1 MSELDRHSHLERAR
15 ILLRQKRYKDAE
27 QHAAAVLQSNPND
40 ADALQIIGHCRLDN
54 KQYAEAIQLFQQ
66 CLSIEPDDDYVHY
79 LLGFAHYR
87 NHDKEKALASLRPA
101 LRLNPYASAYYGL
114 YAYILMD
121 ENKYDEALEK
131 ANQGLAVNAQDLTC
145 LNARSQALFRLKD
158 KEAAYDTIKE
168 ALSVDPDD
176 DFTHTNLGWHFMEAG
191 KHKKAR
197 EHFRQALRI
206 NPNNNRARQGYK
218 ESLKANLAPY
228 RWMLMFSLWLSAK
241 SRKARWSIV
250 IVIWVS
256 VQLVSGVS
264 ENSGWNILAYTVI
277 GLYVLFVVFSWV
289 GTCIANIMLLLS
301 GEGKYVLT
309 KAEKYMS
316 AAVLVCLITSLTLA
330 IFEARLPATKE
341 GDQFFPA
348 LIFLTL
354 TMPVSRFD
362 FLEILKKRKI
372 ALIFTISLIVYG
384 FACGV
389 ILIATHSTLV
399 SEAAILYFFGLI
411 VYTWMFSTVNRA

>member
-27 QHAAAVLQSNPND
+27 QHAAAVLQGNPND

-54 KQYAEAIQLFQQ
+54 KRYDEAIQIFQQ
-66 CLSIEPDDDYVHY
+66 CLGLEPDDDYVHY
-79 LLGFAHYR
+79 LLGFAYYR
-87 NHDKEKALASLRPA
+87 NRGKDKAIVSLQSA

-121 ENKYDEALEK
+121 ENKYDEALDK

-145 LNARSQALFRLKD
+145 LNARSQALFRLKN

-176 DFTHTNLGWHFMEAG
+176 DFTHTNYGWHFMEMG

-206 NPNNNRARQGYK
+206 NPNNYRARQGYK

-241 SRKARWSIV
+241 SRKARWAII
-250 IVIWVS
+250 IVIWAS
-256 VQLVSGVS
+256 VKLLSGVS
-264 ENSGWNILAYTVI
+264 DAAGFGILAYVLI
-277 GLYVLFVVFSWV
+277 GLYILFVVFSWV
-289 GTCIANIMLLLS
+289 GTSIANIMLLLS
-301 GEGKYVLT
+301 SEGKYVLT
-309 KAEKYMS
+309 KEEKYVAGAVGGCIL
-316 AAVLVCLITSLTLA
+316 AALA
-330 IFEARLPATKE
+330 VAVFGGYLPGMKDGYQYFA
-341 GDQFFPA
+341 A

-354 TMPVSRFD
+354 TLPVSRFEYM
-362 FLEILKKRKI
+362 EIFKRNKY
-372 ALIFTISLIVYG
+372 ALIFTILLT
-384 FACGV
+384 A
-389 ILIATHSTLV
+389 L
-399 SEAAILYFFGLI
+399 GLI
-411 VYTWMFSTVNRA
+411 SGILMLAAGSNENVTIGAFVYLGGLAVYTWFFSFIRG